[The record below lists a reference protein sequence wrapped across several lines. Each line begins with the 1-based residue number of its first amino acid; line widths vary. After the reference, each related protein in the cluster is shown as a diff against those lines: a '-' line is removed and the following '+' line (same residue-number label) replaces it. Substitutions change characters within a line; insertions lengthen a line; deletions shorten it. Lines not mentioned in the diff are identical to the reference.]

1 MLSLLVEEDFALHVA
16 VENGIVTFDDV
27 GVKIFTALHIVIAI
41 FTFKRVLAFCTE
53 QIIFPR
59 TTL

>member
-1 MLSLLVEEDFALHVA
+1 MLPLLVEEDFALHVA
-16 VENGIVTFDDV
+16 VENGVVVFDDV
-27 GVKIFTALHIVIAI
+27 GVIALATFHIIIAI